1 VTDYSRL
8 PGTNQSLMNKA
19 RTLFLAL
26 TWAAACTAET
36 VPAPEANWN
45 PRERFL
51 KSLIAEV
58 PSILKSQDQ
67 RTGRFGTEPW
77 ICDDQNVIFPLAAA
91 WAIREPASP
100 YYHSPAV
107 LEAIM
112 KGGDALIA
120 AQDKRGLW
128 EFRKK
133 DDSTWGQTAQPWTYS
148 RWIRA
153 FQLIKDAMPMKR
165 RQQWEQGLKLGFEQ
179 IAKSLPGGRS
189 HNKTCHLAMALYCAS
204 MCLDREDWN
213 AVAREFMAKVVAAQS
228 PYGYWSEHSGPVV
241 GYNFVYLDALGA
253 YYAMSGDAGVMP
265 ALQRA
270 AKFHTLFTYPNGASV
285 ETVDERNPFHKGVV
299 GGNVGFS
306 FTPEGRGFLMHQ
318 FELRHWEVEADT
330 AASFLLYGA
339 TGQTARSPG
348 DCDEVMTVVGN
359 NEALVWRKKPWFIC
373 LSAFVCEQPTNRWIQ
388 DRQNFVSIFHDRAGL
403 IVGGGNTKLQPFWS
417 NFTVG
422 NTAQLQHRAGDENPD
437 FKPKGDLIHI
447 PASAR
452 LQADKTA
459 PGLNLSYGSEECR
472 IVVRPLDD
480 KRLRL
485 VCEATSNARKPVEGH
500 VVLTPEANED
510 LKSATG
516 KSVKL
521 NDKPLV
527 WTEADIGA
535 WFQYGAVRVSVPP
548 GVKLMWPMKR
558 HNPYKKDGSSSLI
571 DARLVLC
578 LPFSSATPKQ
588 EVGLEIANSAKP

>member
-1 VTDYSRL
+1 
-8 PGTNQSLMNKA
+8 M
-19 RTLFLAL
+19 LAW
-26 TWAAACTAET
+26 TAACAAET

-51 KSLIAEV
+51 KSLVAEV
-58 PSILKSQDQ
+58 PVVLKSQNQ

-91 WAIREPASP
+91 WAIQYPANP
-100 YYHSPAV
+100 YYHDATV

-153 FQLIKDAMPMKR
+153 FQLIKDAMPAKR
-165 RQQWEQGLKLGFEQ
+165 RQHWEEGLKLGFER
-179 IAKSLPGGRS
+179 IAKGLPGDRS
-189 HNKTCHLAMALYCAS
+189 HNKPCHLAMALYCAG
-204 MCLDREDWN
+204 MCFEREDWKQ
-213 AVAREFMAKVVAAQS
+213 VAREFMAKVVTAQS

-241 GYNFVYLDALGA
+241 GYNLVYVDALGA
-253 YYAMSGDAGVMP
+253 YYAMSRDAGVMP

-270 AKFHTLFTYPNGASV
+270 ATFHTLFTYPNGSPV
-285 ETVDERNPFHKGVV
+285 ETVDERNPFHKGIVS
-299 GGNVGFS
+299 GNVGFS
-306 FTPEGRGFLMHQ
+306 FTPEGRGFLAHQ
-318 FELRHWEVEADT
+318 FELRHWDVETDT
-330 AASFLLYGA
+330 ATSFLLYGA
-339 TGQTARSPG
+339 TGPTSRPADADRG
-348 DCDEVMTVVGN
+348 ETVTVFGN
-359 NEALVWRKKPWFIC
+359 SEALVWRKKPWFIC
-373 LSAFVCEQPTNRWIQ
+373 LSAFVCEQATNRWIQ

-422 NTAQLQHRAGDENPD
+422 NTARLRHRAGDENPD
-437 FKPKGDLIHI
+437 FRPKGDLIHI
-447 PASAR
+447 PASAQ

-459 PGLNLSYGSEECR
+459 PSLNLSYGSEECR

-480 KRLRL
+480 KRLTL
-485 VCEATSNARKPVEGH
+485 VCEATSNSRKPVEGH
-500 VVLTPEANED
+500 VVFLPEVNED
-510 LKSATG
+510 LRTATG

-521 NDKPLV
+521 NEKRLV
-527 WTEADIGA
+527 WTGADIGA

-548 GVKLMWPMKR
+548 DGKLMWPIKR
-558 HNPYKKDGSSSLI
+558 HNPYKKDGSSSLA

-588 EVGLEIANSAKP
+588 EVALEITSPAKP